1 MDKKQVERQL
11 SWNKLN
17 LSNCG
22 TDGFPSELINVGI
35 FGIGGPSNED
45 ENAIVFAF
53 TKKGAK
59 GKYCSSFLVR
69 VGDSFTYYYRDY
81 FEDVNELIAA
91 LRAHN
96 GYKQP

>member
-11 SWNKLN
+11 SWNRLD
-17 LSNCG
+17 LGNCG
-22 TDGFPSELINVGI
+22 TDGFSAELIKVGL

-45 ENAIVFAF
+45 MNAIVFAF
-53 TKKGAK
+53 TTKGIQ

-91 LRAHN
+91 LRAHH
-96 GYKQP
+96 GYKHP